1 MMVGSLDVSALDL
14 RVVVYDEAGEPIPYA
29 TIKVKS
35 IDGSKVLTGGVTRD
49 DGSFTLQIEQHQL
62 PLLLEASLIGFTPKE
77 VRCDRITDYKI
88 ILQESALELAELSV
102 TANRITHRMV
112 AGGISTSI
120 EASPLANLSDVYSV
134 LRGVPLVEIEG
145 TEVRVAGKGTPVIY
159 INDRLMTDPN
169 QLRNLKPYLI
179 RDIEVLTNP
188 GARYSSSTESVIKIY
203 TKREQGTGLSGEVR
217 LDLNNQIG
225 RLIGQNGGWE
235 LHFSQT

>member
-1 MMVGSLDVSALDL
+1 MMVGLWGVSAQEL
-14 RVVVYDEAGEPIPYA
+14 RGVVYDEAGEPLPYA
-29 TIKVKS
+29 TVKVKS

-49 DGSFTLQIEQHQL
+49 DGSFTLQTGQQQL
-62 PLLLEASLIGFTPKE
+62 PLLLEASLIGFTPKA
-77 VRCDRITDYKI
+77 VRCESFTDYKI
-88 ILQESALELAELSV
+88 ILKESALVLEEVSV

-145 TEVRVAGKGTPVIY
+145 TEVRVAGKGTPIIY

-179 RDIEVLTNP
+179 RDRAPLCR
-188 GARYSSSTESVIKIY
+188 G
-203 TKREQGTGLSGEVR
+203 
-217 LDLNNQIG
+217 
-225 RLIGQNGGWE
+225 
-235 LHFSQT
+235 